1 MRSGANWVSTDYY
14 QNQSQCFE
22 FTAARV
28 PNTRKV
34 KITWWM
40 TTYSSDSAA
49 SPTYYLGWG
58 NQKLVV
64 NGTTQVNLTKPSYS
78 NNPQYTDKN
87 TGNTVY
93 YGFTDKDSWLDNNY
107 RNAVYFDANGDYTGI
122 RRYLKILG
130 TNWTGSSFELTADDA
145 GNVSFDVD
153 GKFGWYDT
161 IGLNFY
167 KKFTVSG
174 KVPVATYSIK
184 FNENK
189 ADFVGTNVISDMP
202 STIKKTYNT
211 PIKLPALPIAKDSKG
226 NITYRAVAWT
236 LDPKNSFTAPSS
248 KKYSPN
254 KSIFENED
262 LTFYAI
268 WEKEKKTLTYD
279 IGDGKF
285 LSNIAKSVDTYYSAE
300 ITLPS
305 AKMVSRY
312 GSSLKGWK
320 DSSGKFFTQGSTYTV
335 YKDMTLTA
343 VYEGVNYNIT
353 LCDINGNTLRTVQN
367 QYQAPLYG
375 NFKYSVPGYTCA
387 GWTTNANVKRYDATQ
402 TLPPVVGN
410 LTTLSSVSMLNK
422 YMYIGCGKYTS
433 TNPFVFATEDLGRKD
448 NRLHIIGEDVKLYPI
463 LVYETSFYVYY
474 NNAWKLAMPYV
485 YHNSTWKQSAG
496 YVYKDNA
503 WKR

>member
-40 TTYSSDSAA
+40 TTYSNDSAA
-49 SPTYYLGWG
+49 SPTYYLCWG

-93 YGFTDKDSWLDNNY
+93 YGFTDKDSGLDKNH
-107 RNAVYFDANGDYTGI
+107 RNTVYFDINGDYTGI

-145 GNVSFDVD
+145 GNVTFDVD
-153 GKFGWYDT
+153 GKFGWYNT
-161 IGLNFY
+161 TGLNFY
-167 KKFTVSG
+167 KKFTVSD

-189 ADFVGTNVISDMP
+189 ANFVGTNVISGMP
-202 STIKKTYNT
+202 STITKTYNT

-226 NITYRAVAWT
+226 NITYRAVAWSV
-236 LDPKNSFTAPSS
+236 DPKNSFTAPNST
-248 KKYSPN
+248 KYSPD
-254 KSIFENED
+254 KSIFNNED

-279 IGDGKF
+279 IGDGQF
-285 LSNIAKSVDTYYSAE
+285 LNDIAKSVDTYYSAE

-305 AKMVSRY
+305 AAMVSRY

-320 DSSGKFFTQGSTYTV
+320 DSSGKFFAQGSIYTV
-335 YKDMTLTA
+335 YGDMTLTA
-343 VYEGVNYNIT
+343 VYEGVDYNIT
-353 LCDINGNTLRTVQN
+353 LCDINGNTLRTLQN

-375 NFKYSVPGYTCA
+375 NFEYSVPGYTCA
-387 GWTTNANVKRYDATQ
+387 GWSTNANVKRYDIMEE
-402 TLPPVVGN
+402 LPLVVDN
-410 LTTLSSVSMLNK
+410 LPIISSIDVLND
-422 YMYIGCGKYTS
+422 YMYIGCGNYTTS
-433 TNPFVFATEDLGRKD
+433 NPFILSDADVD
-448 NRLHIIGEDVKLYPI
+448 NKNVRLHIIGQDIKLYPI
-463 LVYETSFYVYY
+463 LIYDTSFYIYH
-474 NNAWKLAMPYV
+474 NNTWKLAMPYI
-485 YHNSTWKQSAG
+485 YTNNTWKQSTG
-496 YVYKDNA
+496 YISLNNN

>member
-1 MRSGANWVSTDYY
+1 MRSGATWVQTDYY
-14 QNQSQCFE
+14 ENQSQCFE

-28 PNTRKV
+28 SNTRKV

-49 SPTYYLGWG
+49 SPTYYLCWG
-58 NQKLVV
+58 NQKLTV
-64 NGTTQVNLTKPSYS
+64 NGTVKVNYTKPSYS
-78 NNPQYTDKN
+78 KNPQYTDSN
-87 TGNTVY
+87 GNTVY
-93 YGFTDKDSWLDNNY
+93 YGFADKDSWLDNNY
-107 RNAVYFDANGDYTGI
+107 RNSVYHDYDGDYLGI
-122 RRYLKILG
+122 ERYLYVMG
-130 TNWTGSSFELTADDA
+130 TNWKSSSFELTADDA
-145 GNVSFDVD
+145 GTVTFDVD
-153 GKFGWYDT
+153 GKFGWYNT
-161 IGLNFY
+161 TGLDFY
-167 KKFTVSG
+167 KKFTISG
-174 KVPVATYSIK
+174 KVPPATYSIK

-189 ADFVGTNVISDMP
+189 KNFVGTNKISGLP
-202 STIKKTYNT
+202 STITKTYNKSIT
-211 PIKLPALPIAKDSKG
+211 LPALPIAKDSKG
-226 NITYRAVAWT
+226 NITYRAVAWS
-236 LDPKNSFTAPSS
+236 LDPKDSFASRGKLYSANTSISNNSALS
-248 KKYSPN
+248 
-254 KSIFENED
+254 
-262 LTFYAI
+262 FYAI
-268 WEKEKKTLTYD
+268 WEKEKKTVTYD
-279 IGDGKF
+279 AGDGKF

-320 DSSGKFFTQGSTYTV
+320 DSSGNFFAQGSTYTV
-335 YKDMTLTA
+335 YGDMTLTA
-343 VYEGVNYNIT
+343 VYVGVNYNIT

-375 NFKYSVPGYTCA
+375 NFEYSVPGYTCV

-402 TLPPVVGN
+402 TLPSVVGN

-422 YMYIGCGKYTS
+422 YMYIGCGNYTA

-463 LVYETSFYVYY
+463 LVYETSFYVYH

-496 YVYKDNA
+496 YVYKDNV